1 MKKDEKLQAFLKEHA
16 PRACETPQLEC
27 ILMEK
32 IKEINF
38 SHENFLQK
46 ESVKQKNKNM
56 KLFHIFAIAAAFFII
71 ISSWGIYEVSQPATN
86 DDIDDYLAE
95 VFLSPS
101 SDFMTESE
109 IL

>member
-1 MKKDEKLQAFLKEHA
+1 MKKDEKLQAFLKEYA
-16 PRACETPQLEC
+16 PRACETPQLES

-32 IKEINF
+32 ILEIDL

-46 ESVKQKNKNM
+46 ENLKQKDK
-56 KLFHIFAIAAAFFII
+56 KIKIFQMFALAAAFLLIV
-71 ISSWGIYEVSQPATN
+71 SSWGIYEISQPATN

-101 SDFMTESE
+101 SDFITESE